1 MRNFI
6 LFITLLLGYFAFGQ
20 CSDPVITNFECG
32 DASQTVSGNGINT
45 VVNTFQSGINKSANI
60 GEYTDD
66 GTNGW
71 DNLLID
77 FETEIDLSSNPFLS
91 FKLYTPTS
99 IQVLAKLEGGSEIE
113 LWSDYSLENTWEE
126 FNFDFSDA
134 ISNGN
139 TKLVL
144 FFNAAQ
150 ESGTSSDIYYV
161 DDIRFTNSTNNFP
174 IISDFESLN
183 SSVPLSGNIQTV
195 SNPFY
200 DGINTSTNVGEY
212 IDDGTNGW
220 DNLLID
226 FETEIDLSSN
236 PFLSFK
242 LYSPS
247 SIQVLA
253 KLEGGTADA
262 EVWSDYSQENTWEEF
277 NFDFSTSV
285 GEGNTKLVLFF
296 NAAQETG
303 SSTDIYY
310 VDDVRFVSSLSLI
323 DEGIS
328 ELIIYPNPVNNIL
341 KIISNDI
348 INSYELFD
356 ISGRL
361 IFTENDLNKKKF
373 EIDISNLDSDIYILN
388 TYSETKHES
397 FKILKN

>member
-6 LFITLLLGYFAFGQ
+6 LFITLLSAYFTSGQ

-32 DASQTVSGNGINT
+32 DANQTILGNGINS

-66 GTNGW
+66 GTSGW

-77 FETEIDLSSNPFLS
+77 FVSEIDLTSNPYLS
-91 FKLYTPTS
+91 FKLYSPTS

-134 ISNGN
+134 VANGN

-161 DDIRFTNSTNNFP
+161 DDIRFTNSTNNHP
-174 IISDFESLN
+174 TISDFESLN
-183 SSVPLSGNIQTV
+183 PSVPLSGNIQTV

-200 DGINTSTNVGEY
+200 DGINTSTSVGEF

-226 FETEIDLSSN
+226 FDSEIDLSSN
-236 PFLSFK
+236 PFLTFK
-242 LYSPS
+242 LHSSS

-253 KLEGGTADA
+253 KLEGGTDA
-262 EVWSDYSQENTWEEF
+262 EVWSDYSAENTWEEF
-277 NFDFSTSV
+277 NFDFSTSI
-285 GEGNTKLVLFF
+285 GNGNTKLILFF
-296 NAAQETG
+296 NAAQESGT
-303 SSTDIYY
+303 STDIYY
-310 VDDVRFVSSLSLI
+310 IDDIRFTSSLSSI

-328 ELIIYPNPVNNIL
+328 EFKMYPNPVANFV

-348 INSYELFD
+348 TNSYKLYD
-356 ISGRL
+356 IRGRL
-361 IFTENDLNKKKF
+361 ILAENHLYKKNF

-388 TYSETKHES
+388 IYSETKQES
-397 FKILKN
+397 FKILKK

>member
-6 LFITLLLGYFAFGQ
+6 LFITLLSAYFTSGQ

-32 DASQTVSGNGINT
+32 DANQTILGNGINS

-66 GTNGW
+66 GTSGW

-77 FETEIDLSSNPFLS
+77 FVSEIDLTSNPYLS
-91 FKLYTPTS
+91 FKLYSPTS

-134 ISNGN
+134 VANGN

-161 DDIRFTNSTNNFP
+161 DDIRFTNSTNNYP
-174 IISDFESLN
+174 TISDFESLN
-183 SSVPLSGNIQTV
+183 PSVPLSGNIQTV

-200 DGINTSTNVGEY
+200 DGINTSTSVGEF

-226 FETEIDLSSN
+226 FDSEIDLSSN
-236 PFLSFK
+236 PFLTFK
-242 LYSPS
+242 LHSSS

-253 KLEGGTADA
+253 KLEGGTDA
-262 EVWSDYSQENTWEEF
+262 EVWSDYSAENTWEEF
-277 NFDFSTSV
+277 NFDFSTSM
-285 GEGNTKLVLFF
+285 GNGNTKLILFF
-296 NAAQETG
+296 NAAQESGT
-303 SSTDIYY
+303 STDIYY
-310 VDDVRFVSSLSLI
+310 IDDIRFTSSLSSI

-328 ELIIYPNPVNNIL
+328 EFKMYPNPVANFV

-348 INSYELFD
+348 TNSYKLYD
-356 ISGRL
+356 IRGRL
-361 IFTENDLNKKKF
+361 ILAKNHLYKKNF

-388 TYSETKHES
+388 IYSETKQES
-397 FKILKN
+397 FKILKK

>member
-32 DASQTVSGNGINT
+32 DASQTVSGNGINN

-242 LYSPS
+242 LYSSS

-361 IFTENDLNKKKF
+361 IFTENHLNKKKF

>member
-6 LFITLLLGYFAFGQ
+6 LFITLLSAYFTSGQ

-32 DASQTVSGNGINT
+32 DANQTILGNGINS

-66 GTNGW
+66 GTSGW

-77 FETEIDLSSNPFLS
+77 FVSEIDLTSNPYLS
-91 FKLYTPTS
+91 FKLYSPTS

-134 ISNGN
+134 VADGN

-161 DDIRFTNSTNNFP
+161 DDIRFTNSTNNYP
-174 IISDFESLN
+174 TISDFESLN
-183 SSVPLSGNIQTV
+183 PSVPLSGNIQTV

-200 DGINTSTNVGEY
+200 DGINTSTSVGEF

-226 FETEIDLSSN
+226 FDSEIDLSSN
-236 PFLSFK
+236 PFLTFK
-242 LYSPS
+242 LHSSS

-253 KLEGGTADA
+253 KLEGGTDA
-262 EVWSDYSQENTWEEF
+262 EVWSDYSAENTWEEF
-277 NFDFSTSV
+277 NFDFSTSI
-285 GEGNTKLVLFF
+285 GNGNTKLILFF
-296 NAAQETG
+296 NAAQESGT
-303 SSTDIYY
+303 STDIYY
-310 VDDVRFVSSLSLI
+310 IDDIRFTSSLSSI

-328 ELIIYPNPVNNIL
+328 EFKMYPNPVANFV

-348 INSYELFD
+348 TNSYKLYD
-356 ISGRL
+356 IRGRL
-361 IFTENDLNKKKF
+361 ILAENHLYKKNF

-388 TYSETKHES
+388 IYSETKQES
-397 FKILKN
+397 FKILKK

>member
-6 LFITLLLGYFAFGQ
+6 LFITLLSAYFTSGQ

-32 DASQTVSGNGINT
+32 DANQTILGNGINS

-66 GTNGW
+66 GTSGW

-77 FETEIDLSSNPFLS
+77 FVSEIDLTSNPYLS
-91 FKLYTPTS
+91 FKLYSPTS

-134 ISNGN
+134 VANGN

-161 DDIRFTNSTNNFP
+161 DDIRFTNSTNNYP
-174 IISDFESLN
+174 TISDFESLN
-183 SSVPLSGNIQTV
+183 PSVPLSGNIQTV

-200 DGINTSTNVGEY
+200 DGINTSTSVGEF

-226 FETEIDLSSN
+226 FDSEIDLSSN
-236 PFLSFK
+236 PFLTFK
-242 LYSPS
+242 LHSSS

-253 KLEGGTADA
+253 KLEGGTDA
-262 EVWSDYSQENTWEEF
+262 EVWSDYSAENTWEEF
-277 NFDFSTSV
+277 NFDFSTSI
-285 GEGNTKLVLFF
+285 GNGNTKLILFF
-296 NAAQETG
+296 NAAQESGT
-303 SSTDIYY
+303 STDIYY
-310 VDDVRFVSSLSLI
+310 IDDIRFTSSLSSI
-323 DEGIS
+323 DEEIS
-328 ELIIYPNPVNNIL
+328 EFKMYPNPVANFV

-348 INSYELFD
+348 TNSYKLYD
-356 ISGRL
+356 IRGRL
-361 IFTENDLNKKKF
+361 ILAKNHLYKKNF

-388 TYSETKHES
+388 IYSETKQES
-397 FKILKN
+397 FKILKK

>member
-6 LFITLLLGYFAFGQ
+6 LFITLLSAYFTSGQ

-32 DASQTVSGNGINT
+32 DANQTILGNGINS

-66 GTNGW
+66 GTSGW

-77 FETEIDLSSNPFLS
+77 FVSEIDLTSNPYLS
-91 FKLYTPTS
+91 FKLYSPTS

-134 ISNGN
+134 VANGN

-161 DDIRFTNSTNNFP
+161 DDIRFTNSTNNYP
-174 IISDFESLN
+174 TISDFESLN
-183 SSVPLSGNIQTV
+183 PSVPLSGNIQTV

-200 DGINTSTNVGEY
+200 DGINTSTSVGEF

-226 FETEIDLSSN
+226 FDSEIDLSSN
-236 PFLSFK
+236 PFLTFK
-242 LYSPS
+242 LHSSS

-253 KLEGGTADA
+253 KLEGGTDA
-262 EVWSDYSQENTWEEF
+262 EVWSDYSAENTWEEF
-277 NFDFSTSV
+277 NFDFSTSM
-285 GEGNTKLVLFF
+285 GNGNTKLILFF
-296 NAAQETG
+296 NAAQESGT
-303 SSTDIYY
+303 STDIYY
-310 VDDVRFVSSLSLI
+310 IDDIRFTSSLSSI

-328 ELIIYPNPVNNIL
+328 EFKMYPNPVANFV

-348 INSYELFD
+348 TNSYKLYD
-356 ISGRL
+356 IRVRL
-361 IFTENDLNKKKF
+361 ILAENHLYKKNF

-388 TYSETKHES
+388 IYSETKQES
-397 FKILKN
+397 FKILKK

>member
-6 LFITLLLGYFAFGQ
+6 LFITLLSAYFTSGQ

-32 DASQTVSGNGINT
+32 DANQTIIGNGINS

-66 GTNGW
+66 GTSGW

-77 FETEIDLSSNPFLS
+77 FVSEIDLTSNPYLS
-91 FKLYTPTS
+91 FKLYSPTS

-134 ISNGN
+134 VANGN

-161 DDIRFTNSTNNFP
+161 DDIRFTNSTNNYP
-174 IISDFESLN
+174 TISDFESLN
-183 SSVPLSGNIQTV
+183 PSVPLSGTIQTV

-200 DGINTSTNVGEY
+200 DGINTSTSVGEF

-226 FETEIDLSSN
+226 FDSEIDLSSN
-236 PFLSFK
+236 PFLTFK
-242 LYSPS
+242 LHSSS

-253 KLEGGTADA
+253 KLEGGTDA
-262 EVWSDYSQENTWEEF
+262 EVWSDYSAENTWEEF
-277 NFDFSTSV
+277 NFDFSTSI
-285 GEGNTKLVLFF
+285 GNGNTKLILFF
-296 NAAQETG
+296 NAAQESGT
-303 SSTDIYY
+303 STDIYY
-310 VDDVRFVSSLSLI
+310 IDDIRFTSSLSSI

-328 ELIIYPNPVNNIL
+328 EFKMYPNPVANFV

-348 INSYELFD
+348 TNSYKLYD
-356 ISGRL
+356 IRGRL
-361 IFTENDLNKKKF
+361 ILAENHLHKKNF

-388 TYSETKHES
+388 IYSETKQES
-397 FKILKN
+397 FKILKK

>member
-6 LFITLLLGYFAFGQ
+6 LFITLLSAYFTSGQ

-32 DASQTVSGNGINT
+32 DANQTILGNGINS

-66 GTNGW
+66 GTSGW

-77 FETEIDLSSNPFLS
+77 FVSEIDLTSNPYLS
-91 FKLYTPTS
+91 FKLYSPTS

-134 ISNGN
+134 VADGN

-161 DDIRFTNSTNNFP
+161 DDIRFTNSTNNYP
-174 IISDFESLN
+174 TISDFESLN
-183 SSVPLSGNIQTV
+183 PSVPLSGNIQTV

-200 DGINTSTNVGEY
+200 DGINTSTSVGEF

-226 FETEIDLSSN
+226 FDSEIDLSSN
-236 PFLSFK
+236 PFLTFK
-242 LYSPS
+242 LHSSS

-253 KLEGGTADA
+253 KLEGGTDA
-262 EVWSDYSQENTWEEF
+262 EVWSDYSAENTWEEF
-277 NFDFSTSV
+277 NFDFSTSI
-285 GEGNTKLVLFF
+285 GNGNTKLILFF
-296 NAAQETG
+296 NAAQESGT
-303 SSTDIYY
+303 STDIYY
-310 VDDVRFVSSLSLI
+310 IDDIRFTSSLSSI

-328 ELIIYPNPVNNIL
+328 GFKMYPNPVANFV

-348 INSYELFD
+348 TNSYKLYD
-356 ISGRL
+356 IRGRL
-361 IFTENDLNKKKF
+361 ILAENHLYKKNF

-388 TYSETKHES
+388 IYSKTKQES
-397 FKILKN
+397 FKILKK

>member
-6 LFITLLLGYFAFGQ
+6 LFITLLSAYFTSGQ
-20 CSDPVITNFECG
+20 CSEPVITNFECG
-32 DASQTVSGNGINT
+32 DANQTILGNGINS

-66 GTNGW
+66 GTSGW

-77 FETEIDLSSNPFLS
+77 FVSEIDLTSNPYLS
-91 FKLYTPTS
+91 FKLYSPTS

-134 ISNGN
+134 VANGN

-161 DDIRFTNSTNNFP
+161 DDIRFTNSTNNYP
-174 IISDFESLN
+174 TISDFESLN
-183 SSVPLSGNIQTV
+183 PSVPLSGNIQTV

-200 DGINTSTNVGEY
+200 DGINTSTSVGEF

-226 FETEIDLSSN
+226 FDSEIDLSSN
-236 PFLSFK
+236 PFLTFK
-242 LYSPS
+242 LHSSS

-253 KLEGGTADA
+253 KLEGGTDA
-262 EVWSDYSQENTWEEF
+262 EVWSDYSAENTWEEF
-277 NFDFSTSV
+277 NFDFSTSI
-285 GEGNTKLVLFF
+285 GNGNTKLILFF
-296 NAAQETG
+296 NAAQESGT
-303 SSTDIYY
+303 STDIYY
-310 VDDVRFVSSLSLI
+310 IDDIRFTSSLSSI

-328 ELIIYPNPVNNIL
+328 EFKMYPNPVANFV

-348 INSYELFD
+348 TNSYKLYD
-356 ISGRL
+356 IRGRL
-361 IFTENDLNKKKF
+361 ILAENHLYKKNF

-388 TYSETKHES
+388 IYSETKQES
-397 FKILKN
+397 FKILKK

>member
-6 LFITLLLGYFAFGQ
+6 LFITLLSAYFTSGQ

-32 DASQTVSGNGINT
+32 DANQTILGNGINS

-66 GTNGW
+66 GTSGW

-77 FETEIDLSSNPFLS
+77 FVSEIDLTSNPYLS
-91 FKLYTPTS
+91 FKLYSPTS

-134 ISNGN
+134 VANGN

-161 DDIRFTNSTNNFP
+161 DDIRFTNSTNNYP
-174 IISDFESLN
+174 TISDFESLN
-183 SSVPLSGNIQTV
+183 PSVPLSGNIQTV

-200 DGINTSTNVGEY
+200 DGINTSTSVGEF

-226 FETEIDLSSN
+226 FDSEIDLSSN
-236 PFLSFK
+236 PFLTFK
-242 LYSPS
+242 LHSSS

-253 KLEGGTADA
+253 KLEGGTDA
-262 EVWSDYSQENTWEEF
+262 EVWSDYSAENTWEEF
-277 NFDFSTSV
+277 NFDFSTSM
-285 GEGNTKLVLFF
+285 GNGNTKLILFF
-296 NAAQETG
+296 NAAQESGT
-303 SSTDIYY
+303 STDIYY
-310 VDDVRFVSSLSLI
+310 IDDIRFTSSLSSI

-328 ELIIYPNPVNNIL
+328 EFKMYPNPVANFV

-348 INSYELFD
+348 TNSYKLYY
-356 ISGRL
+356 IRVRL
-361 IFTENDLNKKKF
+361 ILAENHLYKKNF

-388 TYSETKHES
+388 IYSETKQES
-397 FKILKN
+397 FKILKK

>member
-32 DASQTVSGNGINT
+32 DASQTVSGNGINN

-341 KIISNDI
+341 KIISNHI

>member
-6 LFITLLLGYFAFGQ
+6 LFITLLSAYFTSGQ

-32 DASQTVSGNGINT
+32 DANQTILGNGINS

-66 GTNGW
+66 GTSGW

-77 FETEIDLSSNPFLS
+77 FVSEIDLTSNPYLS
-91 FKLYTPTS
+91 FKLYSPTS

-134 ISNGN
+134 VANGN

-161 DDIRFTNSTNNFP
+161 DDIRFTNSTNNYP
-174 IISDFESLN
+174 TISDFESLN
-183 SSVPLSGNIQTV
+183 PSVPLSGNIQTV

-200 DGINTSTNVGEY
+200 DGINTSTSVGEF

-226 FETEIDLSSN
+226 FDSEIDLSSN
-236 PFLSFK
+236 PFLTFK
-242 LYSPS
+242 LHSSS

-253 KLEGGTADA
+253 KLEGGTDA
-262 EVWSDYSQENTWEEF
+262 EVWSDYSAENTWEEF
-277 NFDFSTSV
+277 NFDFSTSI
-285 GEGNTKLVLFF
+285 GNGNTKLILFF
-296 NAAQETG
+296 NAAQESGT
-303 SSTDIYY
+303 STDIYY
-310 VDDVRFVSSLSLI
+310 IDDIRFTSSLSSI

-328 ELIIYPNPVNNIL
+328 EFKMYPNPVANFV

-348 INSYELFD
+348 TNSYKLYD
-356 ISGRL
+356 IRGRL
-361 IFTENDLNKKKF
+361 ILAENHLYKKNF

-388 TYSETKHES
+388 IYSESKQES
-397 FKILKN
+397 FKILKK

>member
-6 LFITLLLGYFAFGQ
+6 LFITLLSAYFTSGQ

-32 DASQTVSGNGINT
+32 DANQTILGNGINS

-66 GTNGW
+66 GTSGW

-77 FETEIDLSSNPFLS
+77 FVSEIDLTSNPYLS
-91 FKLYTPTS
+91 FKLYSPTS

-134 ISNGN
+134 VANGN

-161 DDIRFTNSTNNFP
+161 DDIRFTNSTNNYP
-174 IISDFESLN
+174 TISDFESLN
-183 SSVPLSGNIQTV
+183 PSVPLSGNIQTV

-200 DGINTSTNVGEY
+200 DGINTSTSVGEF

-226 FETEIDLSSN
+226 FDSEIDLSSN
-236 PFLSFK
+236 PFLTFK
-242 LYSPS
+242 LHSSS

-253 KLEGGTADA
+253 KLEGGTDA
-262 EVWSDYSQENTWEEF
+262 EVWSDYSAENTWEEF
-277 NFDFSTSV
+277 NFDFSTSI
-285 GEGNTKLVLFF
+285 GNGNTKLILFF
-296 NAAQETG
+296 NAAQESGT
-303 SSTDIYY
+303 STDIYY
-310 VDDVRFVSSLSLI
+310 IDDIRFTSSLSSI

-328 ELIIYPNPVNNIL
+328 EFKMYPNPVANFV

-348 INSYELFD
+348 TNSYKLYD
-356 ISGRL
+356 IRGRL
-361 IFTENDLNKKKF
+361 ILAENHLYKKNF
-373 EIDISNLDSDIYILN
+373 EIDISNLGSDIYILN
-388 TYSETKHES
+388 IYSETKQES
-397 FKILKN
+397 FKILKK

>member
-32 DASQTVSGNGINT
+32 DASQTVSGNGINN

-60 GEYTDD
+60 GEYT
-66 GTNGW
+66 
-71 DNLLID
+71 
-77 FETEIDLSSNPFLS
+77 
-91 FKLYTPTS
+91 
-99 IQVLAKLEGGSEIE
+99 
-113 LWSDYSLENTWEE
+113 
-126 FNFDFSDA
+126 
-134 ISNGN
+134 
-139 TKLVL
+139 
-144 FFNAAQ
+144 
-150 ESGTSSDIYYV
+150 
-161 DDIRFTNSTNNFP
+161 
-174 IISDFESLN
+174 
-183 SSVPLSGNIQTV
+183 
-195 SNPFY
+195 
-200 DGINTSTNVGEY
+200 
-212 IDDGTNGW
+212 DDGTNGW

-277 NFDFSTSV
+277 NFDFSASV
-285 GEGNTKLVLFF
+285 GGGNTKLVLFF
-296 NAAQETG
+296 NAAEETG

-323 DEGIS
+323 EEGIS

-361 IFTENDLNKKKF
+361 IFTENHLNKKKF

>member
-45 VVNTFQSGINKSANI
+45 VVNTFQAGINKSANI

-91 FKLYTPTS
+91 FKLYSPIS

-134 ISNGN
+134 VANGN

-150 ESGTSSDIYYV
+150 ESGTSTDIYYI
-161 DDIRFTNSTNNFP
+161 DDIRFS
-174 IISDFESLN
+174 
-183 SSVPLSGNIQTV
+183 
-195 SNPFY
+195 
-200 DGINTSTNVGEY
+200 
-212 IDDGTNGW
+212 
-220 DNLLID
+220 
-226 FETEIDLSSN
+226 
-236 PFLSFK
+236 
-242 LYSPS
+242 
-247 SIQVLA
+247 
-253 KLEGGTADA
+253 
-262 EVWSDYSQENTWEEF
+262 
-277 NFDFSTSV
+277 
-285 GEGNTKLVLFF
+285 
-296 NAAQETG
+296 
-303 SSTDIYY
+303 
-310 VDDVRFVSSLSLI
+310 SSLSLI
-323 DEGIS
+323 EEGIS
-328 ELIIYPNPVNNIL
+328 ELMIYPNPVINVL
-341 KIISNDI
+341 KIRSNDI
-348 INSYELFD
+348 INSYKLYD
-356 ISGRL
+356 IRGRVIL
-361 IFTENDLNKKKF
+361 IQNHLNKKDF
-373 EIDISNLDSDIYILN
+373 EIDISNLDSDIYILK

>member
-91 FKLYTPTS
+91 FKLYSPTS

-161 DDIRFTNSTNNFP
+161 DDIRFTSSTNNFP

-310 VDDVRFVSSLSLI
+310 VDDVSFVSSLSLI

-341 KIISNDI
+341 KIISHDI

-361 IFTENDLNKKKF
+361 IFTENHLNKKKF

>member
-6 LFITLLLGYFAFGQ
+6 LFITLLSAYFTSGQ

-32 DASQTVSGNGINT
+32 DANQTILGNGINS

-66 GTNGW
+66 GTSGW

-77 FETEIDLSSNPFLS
+77 FVSEIDLTSNPYLS
-91 FKLYTPTS
+91 FKLYSPTS

-134 ISNGN
+134 VADGN

-161 DDIRFTNSTNNFP
+161 DDIRFTNSTNNYP
-174 IISDFESLN
+174 TISDFESLN
-183 SSVPLSGNIQTV
+183 PSVPLSGNIQTV

-200 DGINTSTNVGEY
+200 DGINTSTSVGEF

-226 FETEIDLSSN
+226 FDSEIDLSSN
-236 PFLSFK
+236 PFLTFK
-242 LYSPS
+242 LHSSS

-253 KLEGGTADA
+253 KLEGGTDA
-262 EVWSDYSQENTWEEF
+262 EVWSDYSAENTWEEF
-277 NFDFSTSV
+277 NFDFSTSI
-285 GEGNTKLVLFF
+285 GNGNTKLILFF
-296 NAAQETG
+296 NAAQESGT
-303 SSTDIYY
+303 STDIYY
-310 VDDVRFVSSLSLI
+310 IDDIRFTSSLSSI

-328 ELIIYPNPVNNIL
+328 GFKMYPNPVANFV

-348 INSYELFD
+348 TNSYKLYD
-356 ISGRL
+356 IRGRL
-361 IFTENDLNKKKF
+361 ILAENHLYKKNF

-388 TYSETKHES
+388 IYSETKQES
-397 FKILKN
+397 FKILKK

>member
-6 LFITLLLGYFAFGQ
+6 LFITLLSAYFTSGQ

-32 DASQTVSGNGINT
+32 DANQTILGNGINS

-66 GTNGW
+66 GTSGW

-77 FETEIDLSSNPFLS
+77 FVSEIDLTSNPYLS
-91 FKLYTPTS
+91 FKLYSPTS

-134 ISNGN
+134 VANGN

-150 ESGTSSDIYYV
+150 ESGTSSDTYYV
-161 DDIRFTNSTNNFP
+161 DDIRFTNSTNNYP
-174 IISDFESLN
+174 TISDFESLN
-183 SSVPLSGNIQTV
+183 PSVPLSGNIQTV

-200 DGINTSTNVGEY
+200 DGINTSTSVGEF

-226 FETEIDLSSN
+226 FDSEIDLSSN
-236 PFLSFK
+236 PFLTFK
-242 LYSPS
+242 LHSSS

-253 KLEGGTADA
+253 KLEGGTDA
-262 EVWSDYSQENTWEEF
+262 EVWSDYSAENTWEEF
-277 NFDFSTSV
+277 NFDFSTSI
-285 GEGNTKLVLFF
+285 GNGNTKLILFF
-296 NAAQETG
+296 NAAQESGT
-303 SSTDIYY
+303 STDIYY
-310 VDDVRFVSSLSLI
+310 IDDIRFTSSLSSI

-328 ELIIYPNPVNNIL
+328 EFKMYPNPVANFV

-348 INSYELFD
+348 TNSYKLYD
-356 ISGRL
+356 IRGRL
-361 IFTENDLNKKKF
+361 ILAENHLYKKNF

-388 TYSETKHES
+388 IYSETKQES
-397 FKILKN
+397 FKILKK